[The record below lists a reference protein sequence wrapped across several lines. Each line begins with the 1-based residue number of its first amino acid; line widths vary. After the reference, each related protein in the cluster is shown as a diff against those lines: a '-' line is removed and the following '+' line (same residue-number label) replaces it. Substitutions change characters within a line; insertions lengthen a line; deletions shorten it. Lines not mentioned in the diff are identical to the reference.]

1 LLVTSRGEIIVNIVD
16 LIKEQLSAE
25 LLSKLGS
32 ALGQDTAATT
42 KAAGAAVPSILS
54 VLMGLASNAA
64 GADKVISAL
73 KQFDSHSVDSVTNSL
88 RTGKATEVQ
97 SKGGDILGSL
107 LGGGGLVSIVSGL
120 AKFLGSNPELT
131 KRLLSML
138 TPLVLGMI
146 SSQFKN
152 RPLSSQGLSSFFQEQ
167 KSNISAAMP
176 SGLSFADIPGLA
188 AAAKPAAEA
197 ATAFPMW
204 LVGLAIAALA
214 LGGLYYYFQGQQ
226 PAPEPAPAAAP
237 VAAPTVAGEKPKVNP
252 GRAVPNTVSETP
264 TLITDLTKF
273 YTGITDTLSKITDEK
288 SAEAAVPALDGFS
301 ATLDRLKPL
310 VGQLHEAAKPE
321 LAALQSKNIQPLKDL
336 VAKVLAIPGVG
347 NKLKTILD
355 GLVAKLSEIK

>member
-1 LLVTSRGEIIVNIVD
+1 
-16 LIKEQLSAE
+16 
-25 LLSKLGS
+25 
-32 ALGQDTAATT
+32 
-42 KAAGAAVPSILS
+42 
-54 VLMGLASNAA
+54 MGLASNTA
-64 GADKVISAL
+64 GAEKVISAL
-73 KQFDSHSVDSVTNSL
+73 KQFDSHSLDSVTNSL

-107 LGGGGLVSIVSGL
+107 LGGGGLVSIVSAL

-152 RPLSSQGLSSFFQEQ
+152 KPLSSQGLSSFFHEQ

-176 SGLSFADIPGLA
+176 SGLSFGDLSGLA
-188 AAAKPAAEA
+188 AAGKSAAET

-214 LGGLYYYFQGQQ
+214 LGGLYYYFQGQ
-226 PAPEPAPAAAP
+226 PAQPEPAPAAAP
-237 VAAPTVAGEKPKVNP
+237 AAVPNVAAERPKVNP
-252 GRAVPNTVSETP
+252 GRTVPTTVSETP
-264 TLITDLTKF
+264 TLITELTKL
-273 YTGITDTLSKITDEK
+273 YTGITDTLSKIKDEK

-301 ATLDRLKPL
+301 VTLDKLKPL

-321 LAALQSKNIQPLKDL
+321 LTALQSKNIQPLKDL

-347 NKLKTILD
+347 DKLKTILD
-355 GLVAKLSEIK
+355 GLISKLSEIK